1 MKVKTSS
8 ISIFIFV
15 FFCSNLTLAQNW
27 QTLNGG
33 TDWNVADLFAD
44 TVSGQLFI
52 SGAFQHTGNI
62 EANGVAVWDGSEFET
77 FGTGVDNCITTC
89 PVVVSVAMW
98 QGDLFCSPTSYSMG
112 GVLDPKGLMRWNGE
126 MWNKVGGG
134 LSFLSGNNGLVYDF
148 LPQDS
153 SLILLG
159 GFQLAGTDTVY
170 NVARWNGEQLTSL
183 GFPYA
188 NPELGIIG
196 KVQSGLIKDG
206 TLYVGG
212 NFQKELGIENTID
225 FAWFFNGNWH
235 QSDQNIKGGNDD
247 IGKMITY
254 KGEIYVGGNFRVSSG
269 NAGNAIMRF
278 QDGIFVDVGGSFDS
292 ELANIRDMV
301 VFDGKL
307 FVFGLFNS
315 VGGGIPAQNI
325 ASWDGEKWCGYG
337 FDFDHLIRTAE
348 VLGDRLYIG
357 GPFDSINYQPYNHLA
372 FWEGELEP
380 TVCGNLVNTAPI
392 EKRTKIR
399 LNLFP
404 NPTSSALHIQLQHAQ
419 STQGKLQIE
428 NLSGQ
433 TLHTETLNLSPTLQ
447 SWQVDVA
454 DWPSG
459 VYVVRLQAG
468 SEQVVRKF
476 VVE

>member
-1 MKVKTSS
+1 MRRNLYTT
-8 ISIFIFV
+8 IMLFC
-15 FFCSNLTLAQNW
+15 FFHIGSAQNW
-27 QTLNGG
+27 QSLNGG

-52 SGAFQHTGNI
+52 SGAFQHAGDI
-62 EANGVAVWDGSEFET
+62 EANGVAVWDGSQFQT

-89 PVVVSVAMW
+89 PIVLSTAVWNDEVY
-98 QGDLFCSPTSYSMG
+98 CSPTSYSMG
-112 GVLDPKGLMRWNGE
+112 GVLDPNGLMKWDGEEWARVKNG
-126 MWNKVGGG
+126 
-134 LSFLSGNNGLVYDF
+134 LTSFSGNGGAAMDF
-148 LPQDS
+148 IPFNNALY
-153 SLILLG
+153 ILG
-159 GFQLAGTDTVY
+159 AFQVAGTDTAY
-170 NVARWNGEQLTSL
+170 SIASWDGEELSSL

-188 NPELGIIG
+188 NPEVGIVG
-196 KVQSGLIKDG
+196 RVQSGVFKDDV
-206 TLYVGG
+206 LYVGG
-212 NFQKELGIENTID
+212 NFRKELGIENTID
-225 FAWFFNGNWH
+225 FAWYENGNWYH
-235 QSDQNIKGGNDD
+235 PEQSIIGGNDD
-247 IGKMITY
+247 ISKVIVY
-254 KGEIYVGGNFRVSSG
+254 KDEIYVGGNFRVSSG
-269 NAGNAIMRF
+269 NTGNAIMRF

-307 FVFGLFNS
+307 FVFGLFDS

-348 VLGDRLYIG
+348 VLGDQLFIG

-380 TVCGNLVNTAPI
+380 IVCGNPVSIAPEEQI
-392 EKRTKIR
+392 AAMQLT
-399 LNLFP
+399 LFP
-404 NPTSSALHIQLQHAQ
+404 NPTTSTLHIQLQHAQ

-428 NLSGQ
+428 NLTGQ
-433 TLHTETLNLSPTLQ
+433 TLHAETLNLSPALQ

-459 VYVVRLQAG
+459 VYVVRLLAG
-468 SEQVVRKF
+468 AKQVVRKF
-476 VVE
+476 VKE